1 MRTRRSPRN
10 QEILWRE
17 LGGKVEKPTPSEP
30 LTVEE
35 IEKMW
40 WISRR
45 ARNIMIRSAQKAK
58 RDALRKKLKRDVR
71 A

>member
-17 LGGKVEKPTPSEP
+17 LGGKVEKPKPAEP

-58 RDALRKKLKRDVR
+58 RDATRKALKRDGR

>member
-17 LGGKVEKPTPSEP
+17 LGGMVEKPTPAEP
-30 LTVEE
+30 KTVDE
-35 IEKMW
+35 IEAMW

-58 RDALRKKLKRDVR
+58 RDALRKAIKRDGR
-71 A
+71 S

>member
-10 QEILWRE
+10 QERLWRE
-17 LGGKVEKPTPSEP
+17 LGGKVEKPKPAEP

-58 RDALRKKLKRDVR
+58 RDALRKALKGV
-71 A
+71 